1 MLNQFGKDYSENLDK
16 FYGNNTVLVKNKTY
30 ISFKSVLDL
39 IDTYKTQYFYDSDL
53 EMVSSISM
61 NLDEMQRTYYGYFK
75 WLWNFALNEKIGDK
89 KYEINREKKI

>member
-1 MLNQFGKDYSENLDK
+1 ME
-16 FYGNNTVLVKNKTY
+16 

-53 EMVSSISM
+53 KMVSSISM

-75 WLWNFALNEKIGDK
+75 
-89 KYEINREKKI
+89 

>member
-53 EMVSSISM
+53 KMVSSISI

-75 WLWNFALNEKIGDK
+75 MIMKFCVK
-89 KYEINREKKI
+89 